1 MSNQDSADQDY
12 TSQLPDAPSQPAQQ
26 QPDDQS
32 TTPSTGAI
40 PTSQE
45 GSVNSSTPGAIPP
58 DQPPPGLEPSIAG
71 PNETGIRMPGSQD
84 TPPAE
89 GDGKGTNIL
98 SYLQGQHAM
107 PQDQLKQAEKQL
119 DPQGSM
125 NPTERNMKVIAMF
138 QKQDTDG
145 GMGQEPSIAGPN
157 ETGVQTPG
165 SQSNKGAAAIEAYA
179 QQYNTMAAGVQVALS
194 KGNWQVAAQNAT
206 LAFSNVPDGNSVAV
220 VAQKTGGFMVDVKQL
235 GGKSSQFNLSP
246 EQLNALVKAP
256 GGAGSPFDNWMEQ
269 PAPSIIKAI
278 AAGGG
283 MPIQQPNGGK
293 SSQQAPT
300 GNIPGKQPGVSPADE
315 AAAGIKDAVPG
326 KPAPTY
332 AGNVPSYQVGD
343 AGTQTTRTGNT
354 AGLRTASDTP
364 DTRRM
369 ITNPIDPTS
378 RTGAPTDQVPKGTP
392 VNIGPDGK
400 WRNPTAPRPPA
411 GAPSTP
417 GAVASTADI
426 AKWGGNKG
434 GPDQLAPPATPESRQ
449 AADRA
454 QLEAIADARPG
465 YRPQREGGGLRM
477 PQAQAQPANGQ
488 TPRRGRMNKG
498 TAQPAESDQPLLSQN
513 EANNPG
519 QGRNVQKGQ
528 QASTQTNQQ
537 TGEQAPQ
544 SPENLPEAPS
554 APEQRKV
561 NVQYWSPK
569 AGKVVQWDG
578 KGWIAAQ

>member
-1 MSNQDSADQDY
+1 MGGQ
-12 TSQLPDAPSQPAQQ
+12 
-26 QPDDQS
+26 
-32 TTPSTGAI
+32 G
-40 PTSQE
+40 
-45 GSVNSSTPGAIPP
+45 
-58 DQPPPGLEPSIAG
+58 DQPSG
-71 PNETGIRMPGSQD
+71 T
-84 TPPAE
+84 
-89 GDGKGTNIL
+89 GKGTNIL

-107 PQDQLKQAEKQL
+107 PQDQLKQGEKQV

-138 QKQDTDG
+138 QKQDG
-145 GMGQEPSIAGPN
+145 EGQPSFAGP
-157 ETGVQTPG
+157 EVSGAQMG
-165 SQSNKGAAAIEAYA
+165 SQGNQGAAAIEAYA

-220 VAQKTGGFMVDVKQL
+220 VAQKNGGFLVDVKQL

-246 EQLNALVKAP
+246 EQLNALVKSP
-256 GGAGSPFDNWMEQ
+256 GGRGSPFDNWMEQ

-326 KPAPTY
+326 KPTPTY

-400 WRNPTAPRPPA
+400 WRNPTAPKPPA
-411 GAPSTP
+411 GTP
-417 GAVASTADI
+417 GAVASPADI

-434 GPDQLAPPATPESRQ
+434 GPDQLVPNTPESQR
-449 AADRA
+449 AAERA
-454 QLEAIADARPG
+454 KLESIADARPG
-465 YRPQREGGGLRM
+465 YRPQSEGGGLRM
-477 PQAQAQPANGQ
+477 PQAQAQPAVPANGQ

-498 TAQPAESDQPLLSQN
+498 TAQPAATDQPLLTQD
-513 EANNPG
+513 EADNPG
-519 QGRNVQKGQ
+519 KGRNVQKGQ
-528 QASTQTNQQ
+528 QASMQEKQQ
-537 TGEQAPQ
+537 SSGQQSAPQ
-544 SPENLPEAPS
+544 QEDNAEAP
-554 APEQRKV
+554 PRP
-561 NVQYWSPK
+561 NVGPNGPQIK
-569 AGKVVQWDG
+569 LITINGKKTWAMADKNGNAVPYL
-578 KGWIAAQ
+578 AQ